1 MARAAITLV
10 ASVSAG
16 PPCGGLYLKPPSRG
30 GLCDG
35 VTTMPS
41 AVLLARRCRIVH
53 DDRAGDRRRRRVVLV
68 VRGADRDTVCDQ
80 HLDGCRPGRRGEC
93 VGVFADVERTGDALG
108 RAVLDDRLGR
118 RGDVRIVERGVQAR
132 PAMSG
137 GTEDH
142 LLVGIAGV
150 GDEVVIGADDC
161 VDVDEVFREGR
172 LAGARV
178 SHGPHSAVV
187 SAGQWRAGGYVL
199 SICASR
205 CGLSARSARCRS
217 LSFDRMGSMS
227 SSSFNRPGAVDLS
240 QLAQRAKQSAATQA
254 SGPRPPGASYVV
266 EVTEQTFEA
275 ETIRKSV
282 KHPVVVELYSPRV
295 ATGQQLSDALI
306 EIANAS
312 DGKFLLARL
321 NVDTAPGIVQALG
334 LQAVPT
340 VIALLNGQ
348 LAPLF
353 QGVLPK
359 DQVQAAI
366 DQLLKAAVAN
376 GMVGRAEPVGI

>member
-1 MARAAITLV
+1 
-10 ASVSAG
+10 
-16 PPCGGLYLKPPSRG
+16 
-30 GLCDG
+30 
-35 VTTMPS
+35 
-41 AVLLARRCRIVH
+41 
-53 DDRAGDRRRRRVVLV
+53 
-68 VRGADRDTVCDQ
+68 
-80 HLDGCRPGRRGEC
+80 
-93 VGVFADVERTGDALG
+93 
-108 RAVLDDRLGR
+108 
-118 RGDVRIVERGVQAR
+118 
-132 PAMSG
+132 
-137 GTEDH
+137 
-142 LLVGIAGV
+142 
-150 GDEVVIGADDC
+150 
-161 VDVDEVFREGR
+161 
-172 LAGARV
+172 
-178 SHGPHSAVV
+178 
-187 SAGQWRAGGYVL
+187 
-199 SICASR
+199 
-205 CGLSARSARCRS
+205 
-217 LSFDRMGSMS
+217 MS

-240 QLAQRAKQSAATQA
+240 QLAQQAKQSAPA
-254 SGPRPPGASYVV
+254 SSLGPRTAGGSYVI

-282 KHPVVVELYSPRV
+282 QHPVVVELFSPRV

-340 VIALLNGQ
+340 VVALINGQ

-376 GMVGRAEPVGI
+376 GMAGRAQPVGSEQPMAEPEPEADPRFAAADAALERGDFAAAREEFDKLLQANPNDAEAQVGKAQSGLFARAAALDPESTLAAADGSDDLESQLAAADIEMITGQVEAAFTRLIGMIKRISGAERDQARVRLLELFETLGNTDERVLKARRNLMTALF

>member
-1 MARAAITLV
+1 
-10 ASVSAG
+10 
-16 PPCGGLYLKPPSRG
+16 
-30 GLCDG
+30 
-35 VTTMPS
+35 
-41 AVLLARRCRIVH
+41 
-53 DDRAGDRRRRRVVLV
+53 
-68 VRGADRDTVCDQ
+68 
-80 HLDGCRPGRRGEC
+80 
-93 VGVFADVERTGDALG
+93 
-108 RAVLDDRLGR
+108 
-118 RGDVRIVERGVQAR
+118 
-132 PAMSG
+132 
-137 GTEDH
+137 
-142 LLVGIAGV
+142 
-150 GDEVVIGADDC
+150 
-161 VDVDEVFREGR
+161 
-172 LAGARV
+172 
-178 SHGPHSAVV
+178 
-187 SAGQWRAGGYVL
+187 
-199 SICASR
+199 
-205 CGLSARSARCRS
+205 
-217 LSFDRMGSMS
+217 MS

-240 QLAQRAKQSAATQA
+240 QLAQRAQQSAATQA
-254 SGPRPPGASYVV
+254 SAPRPAGASYVV

-282 KHPVVVELYSPRV
+282 KYPVVVELYSPRV

-306 EIANAS
+306 DIANAS

-376 GMVGRAEPVGI
+376 GMVGRADPAGIESSEEEPEPQADPRYAAADAALERGDFAAAREEFDKLLQANPNDGEAQAGKAQAGLFARAATLDAQATLAAASGSDDLESQLAAADVEMISGQAEAAFERLIGLVNRSSGDERNHVRVRLLELFETLGNTDERVLKARRDLMTALF

>member
-1 MARAAITLV
+1 
-10 ASVSAG
+10 
-16 PPCGGLYLKPPSRG
+16 
-30 GLCDG
+30 
-35 VTTMPS
+35 
-41 AVLLARRCRIVH
+41 
-53 DDRAGDRRRRRVVLV
+53 
-68 VRGADRDTVCDQ
+68 
-80 HLDGCRPGRRGEC
+80 
-93 VGVFADVERTGDALG
+93 
-108 RAVLDDRLGR
+108 
-118 RGDVRIVERGVQAR
+118 
-132 PAMSG
+132 
-137 GTEDH
+137 
-142 LLVGIAGV
+142 
-150 GDEVVIGADDC
+150 
-161 VDVDEVFREGR
+161 
-172 LAGARV
+172 
-178 SHGPHSAVV
+178 
-187 SAGQWRAGGYVL
+187 
-199 SICASR
+199 
-205 CGLSARSARCRS
+205 
-217 LSFDRMGSMS
+217 MS

-240 QLAQRAKQSAATQA
+240 QLTQRAQQSA
-254 SGPRPPGASYVV
+254 SGSSLGPRTAGASYVV

-295 ATGQQLSDALI
+295 AAGQQLSDALI

-340 VIALLNGQ
+340 VIALINGQ

-376 GMVGRAEPVGI
+376 GMVGRAEPAGSEQAVPEPEPEADPRFAAADAALERGDFAAAREEFDKLLQVNPNDVEAQVGKAQAGLFARAAVLDPQSTLAAADGSDDLDSQLAAADIEMITGGVEAAFARLIGIIKRLSGAERDQARVRLLELFETLGNTDERVLKARRDLMTALF

>member
-1 MARAAITLV
+1 
-10 ASVSAG
+10 
-16 PPCGGLYLKPPSRG
+16 
-30 GLCDG
+30 
-35 VTTMPS
+35 
-41 AVLLARRCRIVH
+41 
-53 DDRAGDRRRRRVVLV
+53 
-68 VRGADRDTVCDQ
+68 
-80 HLDGCRPGRRGEC
+80 
-93 VGVFADVERTGDALG
+93 
-108 RAVLDDRLGR
+108 
-118 RGDVRIVERGVQAR
+118 
-132 PAMSG
+132 
-137 GTEDH
+137 
-142 LLVGIAGV
+142 
-150 GDEVVIGADDC
+150 
-161 VDVDEVFREGR
+161 
-172 LAGARV
+172 
-178 SHGPHSAVV
+178 
-187 SAGQWRAGGYVL
+187 
-199 SICASR
+199 
-205 CGLSARSARCRS
+205 
-217 LSFDRMGSMS
+217 MS

-240 QLAQRAKQSAATQA
+240 QLAQQAKQSAPA
-254 SGPRPPGASYVV
+254 SSLGQRAAGTSYVI

-312 DGKFLLARL
+312 DGKFVLARL

-340 VIALLNGQ
+340 VIALINGQ

-376 GMVGRAEPVGI
+376 GIVGRAQPVGSEQETTSEPEPESDPRFAAADAALERGDFAAARDEFDKLLQANPNDVEAQVGKAQAGLFARAAMLDPQSTLTTADGSDDLDIQLAAADVEMITGQAEAAFTRLIGMIKSLSGEQRNQVRVRLLELFETLGNTDERVLKARRDLMTALF